1 MCDPVSATMATV
13 SAGAGIA
20 GQFMKNQSSSNLA
33 DYQAQVALDNQ
44 IAAQQQEQNIVNQ
57 GVTSMQ
63 QQELKNSQQIGAN
76 RARLAASGL
85 DITVGSPAD
94 VLSDTADLGLQDA
107 AAIRNNTVNQ
117 AYNASVQVMNDT
129 AQARMAQYNA
139 KNLQNQ
145 NMLSTIQT
153 GLDLG
158 GNVLDSFTSSGQQPP
173 NPAGLQGSGSIGS
186 DLATVGELAAL
197 L

>member
-1 MCDPVSATMATV
+1 MATV

-20 GQFMKNQSSSNLA
+20 GQLMKNQYSSNLA

-85 DITVGSPAD
+85 DIAVGSPAD

-186 DLATVGELAAL
+186 DLATVGELASL